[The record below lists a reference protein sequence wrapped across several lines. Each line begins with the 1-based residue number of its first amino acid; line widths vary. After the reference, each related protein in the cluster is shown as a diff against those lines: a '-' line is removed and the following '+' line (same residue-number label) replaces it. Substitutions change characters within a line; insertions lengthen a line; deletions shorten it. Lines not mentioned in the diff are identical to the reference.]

1 MSRFIKFLFFVTLL
15 IICYKKSISLSYDK
29 RIPQWRKIQSVE
41 SRLTDDVINIRYIT
55 RKSERVY
62 ENSSENAS
70 IALNSSKDVSFYNRI
85 YGSNKMEDKIIET
98 QNLSGMPNLGLS
110 NKFVQ
115 YEFFRN
121 YIKYNNE
128 KFLIEDDFDFDD
140 RDNSNAFLRPLTE
153 ILDYKLYFYRKD
165 FLNTIFF
172 ILKQFLPIIIIF
184 TSIAIAYHRITVY
197 ISSVR

>member
-1 MSRFIKFLFFVTLL
+1 VILL

-55 RKSERVY
+55 RKGERVY
-62 ENSSENAS
+62 ENSGENAS
-70 IALNSSKDVSFYNRI
+70 IALNSSKDVSFYNSI

-110 NKFVQ
+110 NKFVE

-128 KFLIEDDFDFDD
+128 KFLIADDFDDT
-140 RDNSNAFLRPLTE
+140 DNSNEFLRPLSE
-153 ILDYKLYFYRKD
+153 ILDYKLYFHRKD

-184 TSIAIAYHRITVY
+184 TVIAIAYHRIIVY
-197 ISSVR
+197 TSNAR

>member
-1 MSRFIKFLFFVTLL
+1 
-15 IICYKKSISLSYDK
+15 
-29 RIPQWRKIQSVE
+29 
-41 SRLTDDVINIRYIT
+41 
-55 RKSERVY
+55 
-62 ENSSENAS
+62 
-70 IALNSSKDVSFYNRI
+70 
-85 YGSNKMEDKIIET
+85 MEDKIIET